1 MSDRV
6 SGTSPAKFDVGGDE
20 RDELF
25 DMLSHSR
32 RRFTLQYLES
42 AETPLLVGEVATKI
56 MANENH
62 RPVTPNSGA
71 DREAIEVSLRHAHL
85 PKMAD
90 GGFVRYDV
98 SDQTVTLANRADEV
112 WALL

>member
-6 SGTSPAKFDVGGDE
+6 SGTSPTKFDVGGDE
-20 RDELF
+20 RDDLF

-32 RRFTLQYLES
+32 RRFTLQHLKS
-42 AETPLLVGEVATKI
+42 AETPLLVEELVTKI

-62 RPVTPNSGA
+62 RPMTPDSGA

-98 SDQTVTLANRADEV
+98 SDQMVTLADRADEA